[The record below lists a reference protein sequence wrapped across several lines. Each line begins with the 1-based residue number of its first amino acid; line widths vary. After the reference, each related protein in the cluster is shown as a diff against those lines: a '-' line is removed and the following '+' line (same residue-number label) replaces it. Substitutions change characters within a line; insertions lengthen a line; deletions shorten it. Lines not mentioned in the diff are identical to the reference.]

1 MCKTICK
8 SQDFSGPNDDL
19 LIYEQYAL
27 GGVKSGPSAF
37 WGVISSLSFFLEF
50 FPPSPSSPFSSS
62 LRSSPRD
69 VTWECDRVAGREAG
83 CYAAGWLVLKLLG
96 TRRLVPLQEWYISPA
111 VIAASTAAPPSQVTQ
126 HRPMFTPIS
135 SACSGNP
142 RCTAAAARLALRAEL
157 RNAAAPRM
165 ATVRAKGYGMSQR
178 LRNEPKATE

>member
-1 MCKTICK
+1 MP
-8 SQDFSGPNDDL
+8 S
-19 LIYEQYAL
+19 AL
-27 GGVKSGPSAF
+27 GVCFSLLLLLPLFPRPCGPVRGTSPGNAIGLLAVKWAVTCWVSGCITQECRGA
-37 WGVISSLSFFLEF
+37 SSLGSWG
-50 FPPSPSSPFSSS
+50 SI
-62 LRSSPRD
+62 D
-69 VTWECDRVAGREAG
+69 
-83 CYAAGWLVLKLLG
+83 
-96 TRRLVPLQEWYISPA
+96 PA

-142 RCTAAAARLALRAEL
+142 RCTAAAARLALRAVL